1 MKSKYGEMKFVSYK
15 LTGNVIIIQLSV
27 LFKWKISK

>member
-15 LTGNVIIIQLSV
+15 LTVNVIIMQLSV
-27 LFKWKISK
+27 LFKWKIFK